1 MAARSP
7 TGLIERIGFATL
19 NSLRGVKFAFAS
31 EQAFRHEVY
40 LLAAGVP
47 LGLFIAPSLAWYVAM
62 IGVLLLVL
70 AIELL
75 NTGLEKLCDHVMA
88 DRHPQIEIVKDCG
101 SAGVMFSLVLAG
113 VVWLAALAVGFLG

>member
-1 MAARSP
+1 MQRSP
-7 TGLIERIGFATL
+7 TGPLERIRFATF
-19 NSLRGVKFAFAS
+19 NSLRGIRFAFHS

-40 LLAAGVP
+40 VLIAALP
-47 LGLFIAPSLAWYVAM
+47 LGLAIAPSVGWYVAM

-88 DRHPQIEIVKDCG
+88 DRHPQIGLVKDCG
-101 SAGVMFSLVLAG
+101 SAAVGVLLVLAG
-113 VVWLAALAVGFLG
+113 CVWTAALVARMSG